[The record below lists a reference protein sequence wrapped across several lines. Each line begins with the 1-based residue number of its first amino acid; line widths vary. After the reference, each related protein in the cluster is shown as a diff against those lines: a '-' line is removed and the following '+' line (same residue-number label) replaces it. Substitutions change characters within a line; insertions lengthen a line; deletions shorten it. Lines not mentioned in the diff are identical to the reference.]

1 MSLWRAKFGSFISNT
16 WASSAGQWQ
25 EAELF
30 SSSDFICDASD
41 IDIVCLVYEMG
52 QMQPDHWLSHAV
64 SKLLSGWPS
73 VGRVVLKATHT
84 MDRQNC
90 CYGCWYLSF
99 TPPKEGE
106 KIPTAFEKLRYCVG
120 KENILPFFF
129 SFSMNKNVSFTFG
142 LALTCS
148 CWLSW
153 SCTSSL
159 LSSATHGPG
168 LADLDFPQTGM
179 PALQPRPEAAEAS
192 WFWGP
197 WHQLFRLLDTLSIML
212 LFDLFGPE

>member
-1 MSLWRAKFGSFISNT
+1 MRWGRCSLTTDWVMLLANYCLDDPVL
-16 WASSAGQWQ
+16 
-25 EAELF
+25 AEL
-30 SSSDFICDASD
+30 SWKQPIQWTDRTAAMDVD
-41 IDIVCLVYEMG
+41 IYLSPPKKKEKKYPQHLRSWDIV
-52 QMQPDHWLSHAV
+52 W
-64 SKLLSGWPS
+64 
-73 VGRVVLKATHT
+73 
-84 MDRQNC
+84 
-90 CYGCWYLSF
+90 
-99 TPPKEGE
+99 E
-106 KIPTAFEKLRYCVG
+106 KKTFCR
-120 KENILPFFF
+120 FFF
-129 SFSMNKNVSFTFG
+129 SLSMNKNVSFTFG

>member
-1 MSLWRAKFGSFISNT
+1 MTQCWQRCLESNPYNGQTELLLWMLISIFHPPKRRRKNT
-16 WASSAGQWQ
+16 HSIW
-25 EAELF
+25 EAEIL
-30 SSSDFICDASD
+30 C
-41 IDIVCLVYEMG
+41 
-52 QMQPDHWLSHAV
+52 
-64 SKLLSGWPS
+64 
-73 VGRVVLKATHT
+73 
-84 MDRQNC
+84 
-90 CYGCWYLSF
+90 
-99 TPPKEGE
+99 
-106 KIPTAFEKLRYCVG
+106 G
-120 KENILPFFF
+120 KRKHSAIFF

-159 LSSATHGPG
+159 LSSATQGPG